1 MKWKIALSY
10 NRLSKVQNVLL
21 FVVIS
26 TSSNCFLSNYYK
38 GGNGLTVWRKRDGE
52 TSKIKAW
59 KYFQLFSH
67 FTALRKH
74 NKKKTFGLSKGK
86 MYRDEKSYRNIE
98 DKQQVQFKNKHA
110 WSYFY
115 FFRGKKALLLIKSV
129 LAIRLIKHPL

>member
-59 KYFQLFSH
+59 KYFQLFYN

-74 NKKKTFGLSKGK
+74 TKKRHLAYQKGK
-86 MYRDEKSYRNIE
+86 CIEMRSHIGIFKTSSRSNLKTNMYGLTFISLGEKKPCY
-98 DKQQVQFKNKHA
+98 
-110 WSYFY
+110 
-115 FFRGKKALLLIKSV
+115 
-129 LAIRLIKHPL
+129 